1 MTMLNIFTMS
11 RLFKYRQSNIFYRY
25 SAAEVVSRNNTLTQ
39 NKFITA
45 ISNLKNTVRTYR
57 NSIVAYTTL
66 IVNPDFEYKSSVV
79 LNDGTTF
86 IGNPYGWN
94 SDDTLLRNS
103 FGIKSDASN
112 YSGSNL
118 C

>member
-1 MTMLNIFTMS
+1 MVVNQKCKAAQNEFIPAITNI
-11 RLFKYRQSNIFYRY
+11 
-25 SAAEVVSRNNTLTQ
+25 
-39 NKFITA
+39 
-45 ISNLKNTVRTYR
+45 KNTVRTYR
-57 NSIVAYTTL
+57 NLIVAYSTL
-66 IVNPDFEYKSSVV
+66 IVNPDFEYKSAGV

-86 IGNPYGWN
+86 RGNPYGWN